1 MQNLSN
7 LEPLCSSA
15 AVAEIAAPLSEDH
28 SLIKVSSAAPT
39 AALPPALLPNDGSLA
54 PILVADDD
62 DDDRY
67 FIKRIIG
74 KTGIENP
81 VLAFQDGTEV
91 VNYLGA
97 LVAAGA
103 PVRHRVPRLMFLDL
117 RMNGLGGFG
126 FLEWVRQQK
135 PALPLTVVVLSNSV
149 QPDDVTR
156 AMELGAH
163 RYLVKYPSLQTFTTI
178 VRSVYPF
185 HYAK

>member
-1 MQNLSN
+1 MQIIPTVESPIAPTTVV
-7 LEPLCSSA
+7 EPGATTSA
-15 AVAEIAAPLSEDH
+15 GVFPALVSPVGATPFVPAAAPNQ
-28 SLIKVSSAAPT
+28 SLP
-39 AALPPALLPNDGSLA
+39 
-54 PILVADDD
+54 PILVAEDDE
-62 DDDRY
+62 DDRF

-81 VLAFQDGTEV
+81 VVAFEDGTEV

-103 PVRHRVPRLMFLDL
+103 AVRHRVPRLMFLDL

-126 FLEWVRQQK
+126 FLEWVRSQK

-149 QPDDVTR
+149 EPGDVSR

-185 HYAK
+185 RLA